1 MSVTLPFPSL
11 SQGMFNTV
19 LEVAKFEGAS
29 IRTVSGIKGQI
40 KKALRTPPGTF
51 RATFEDRLL
60 MSGKLVY
67 VLFEAR
73 CNVLDSRAIIARL
86 FVDEHFTKPAS
97 KPHYVHLAGNGTK
110 WVTQVIVVAQVV

>member
-1 MSVTLPFPSL
+1 MFVTLPFPAR

-40 KKALRTPPGTF
+40 KKALRTPPGCF

-60 MSGKLVY
+60 MSGKLDC
-67 VLFEAR
+67 VLLCVSSGTFHNT
-73 CNVLDSRAIIARL
+73 CVQNCIIC
-86 FVDEHFTKPAS
+86 TK
-97 KPHYVHLAGNGTK
+97 
-110 WVTQVIVVAQVV
+110 

>member
-1 MSVTLPFPSL
+1 MLINHCSKIIGSSDCKSMSVTLPFPAL

-29 IRTVSGIKGQI
+29 LRTVSGIKGQI

-60 MSGKLVY
+60 MSGKLGYILV
-67 VLFEAR
+67 VDVKFLKKMLLQA
-73 CNVLDSRAIIARL
+73 
-86 FVDEHFTKPAS
+86 FV
-97 KPHYVHLAGNGTK
+97 V
-110 WVTQVIVVAQVV
+110 